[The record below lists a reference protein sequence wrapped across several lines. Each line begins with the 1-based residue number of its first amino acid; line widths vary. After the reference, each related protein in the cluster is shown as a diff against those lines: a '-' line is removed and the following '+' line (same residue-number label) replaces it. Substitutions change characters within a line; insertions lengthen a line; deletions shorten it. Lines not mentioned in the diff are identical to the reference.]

1 MKPGPSQYVLV
12 LALAVFVLWA
22 QLVQAQ
28 TLRIFHIDVESADA
42 ALLVMPNGKTLL
54 IDSGGNGKGPRLK
67 RAMDD
72 AGVSQIDVFVNSHYH
87 DDHFGGID
95 ELVDAGTSV
104 LVLEAFDRGEK
115 SRCFSAAQMAK
126 DRFADYMRT
135 VGEDAR
141 PLRPGDTIA
150 LGPLVT
156 ITVIGSSGRVIGDTA
171 PVSHCHEND
180 LSVSLLISFAGF
192 KAFFG
197 GDTEKTT
204 EAKIATRDL
213 VMNVDLYKASHHGSD
228 TSSLPAFMNDL
239 QPSVSCSACTN
250 ARHPE
255 TGRFAGAAES
265 RSARSTRGPDRLQI
279 PARRLREST
288 PRLWCV
294 GTG

>member
-1 MKPGPSQYVLV
+1 MKAGPSQSVLV

-104 LVLEAFDRGEK
+104 LEAFDRGEK

-126 DRFADYMRT
+126 
-135 VGEDAR
+135 
-141 PLRPGDTIA
+141 
-150 LGPLVT
+150 
-156 ITVIGSSGRVIGDTA
+156 
-171 PVSHCHEND
+171 
-180 LSVSLLISFAGF
+180 
-192 KAFFG
+192 
-197 GDTEKTT
+197 
-204 EAKIATRDL
+204 
-213 VMNVDLYKASHHGSD
+213 
-228 TSSLPAFMNDL
+228 
-239 QPSVSCSACTN
+239 
-250 ARHPE
+250 
-255 TGRFAGAAES
+255 
-265 RSARSTRGPDRLQI
+265 
-279 PARRLREST
+279 
-288 PRLWCV
+288 
-294 GTG
+294 